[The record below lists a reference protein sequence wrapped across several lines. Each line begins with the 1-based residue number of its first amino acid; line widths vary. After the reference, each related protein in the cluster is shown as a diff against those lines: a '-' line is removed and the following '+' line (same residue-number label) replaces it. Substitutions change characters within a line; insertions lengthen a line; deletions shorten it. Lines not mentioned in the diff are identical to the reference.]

1 MNCRQVKENL
11 SAYLDGMLDENEQAE
26 VKKHLEGCSECLKEY
41 EALKKTVAVLSSLE
55 ELIPPAD
62 FRRKLRKRLEQ
73 GSAKKRN
80 NILHSLAGR
89 LKGIPRSTLI
99 PVAAAFVILLV
110 IIPLSRLPIGGG
122 MGLSSRVARDMDT
135 AKSEEIM
142 YQSSAGVPQSA
153 PAADNGF
160 TEDGANRILGQKES
174 IAEVRA
180 GESKVQYEEYERK
193 IIKNADVTLDVE
205 DYSYTVAEIKDKV
218 MIMNGYIVNENTS
231 VVGPEEILRGHLQ
244 VRVPQMHFEDMLEE
258 MDVLGKVKNRN
269 IYAQDV
275 TEEYVDIDSR
285 LKALQT
291 KEERL
296 LAILSKSG
304 ELSDILAVE
313 NELANTRA
321 QLESLTGRLRYL
333 DNRTEFSTIGISIQQ
348 VQSSTTKITATG
360 LSGVMI
366 RAKEAFIRAINNI
379 LLFIG
384 KLVVFVG
391 AALPYL
397 VIIVLLGGCGFW
409 FLKKRKKE

>member
-26 VKKHLEGCSECLKEY
+26 VKNHLEGCSECLKEY
-41 EALKKTVAVLSSLE
+41 EELKKTVAVLSSLE

-62 FRRKLRKRLEQ
+62 FRRKLRAKLEK
-73 GSAKKRN
+73 GSVKKRN

-89 LKGIPRSTLI
+89 LKSVPRSTLI

-110 IIPLSRLPIGGG
+110 VIPLIIPPIGGG
-122 MGLSSRVARDMDT
+122 MGLSNMVARDMDT

-142 YQSSAGVPQSA
+142 YQSSTGAAPSA
-153 PAADNGF
+153 PAADRGF
-160 TEDGANRILGQKES
+160 AEDGENHILGRKES
-174 IAEVRA
+174 IAEVRTE
-180 GESKVQYEEYERK
+180 ESEVQFEEYDRK

-205 DYSYTVAEIKDKV
+205 DYKYTVAEIKNKV
-218 MIMNGYIVNENTS
+218 MLMNGYIVNENTS
-231 VVGPEEILRGHLQ
+231 VVGPEDVLRGNLQ
-244 VRVPQMHFEDMLEE
+244 VRVPQTYFEKMLEE

-269 IYAQDV
+269 IYSQDV

-304 ELSDILAVE
+304 QLSDILAVE

-360 LSGVMI
+360 LSGVMV
-366 RAKEAFIRAINNI
+366 RTKEAFIRAINNI
-379 LLFIG
+379 LLLVG
-384 KLVVFVG
+384 KLVVFIG

-397 VIIVLLGGCGFW
+397 VIIVLLGGCGIW